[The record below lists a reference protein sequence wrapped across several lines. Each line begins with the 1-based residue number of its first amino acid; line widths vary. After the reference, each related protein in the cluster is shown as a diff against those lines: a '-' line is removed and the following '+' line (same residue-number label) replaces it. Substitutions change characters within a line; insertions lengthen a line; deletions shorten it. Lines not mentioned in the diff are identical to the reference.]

1 MMMALMVLF
10 FNVTLMEMIVVTVV
24 LLMIP
29 MVFVVVRETA
39 ELMAAQLM
47 PEVQMVVPVRMD
59 ILKIVQ
65 EMVIV
70 VQNHG

>member
-1 MMMALMVLF
+1 MMALMALF

-29 MVFVVVRETA
+29 MVFVVVQETV
-39 ELMAAQLM
+39 ELMAVQLM